1 MHVWALQIPS
11 LAIIKN
17 KILDLQLPR
26 SWVYNIFKKT
36 REKKFS
42 ESTSWGGKFNE
53 KMNFNLEII
62 SQRVI

>member
-17 KILDLQLPR
+17 KNLDLQLPR

-42 ESTSWGGKFNE
+42 KGIALGGK
-53 KMNFNLEII
+53 I
-62 SQRVI
+62 